1 MPSFWKDFV
10 DNLSVLQKTNI
21 LADFFRYLTTLHATN
36 RVLDRANA
44 KNCGQLCAKFLKLC
58 QQHAEGVKSVAGR
71 VVIHRI
77 QLGRL
82 LTCYGDAA
90 SRLDSRDLNA
100 AAVCASVATGLT
112 DAPEVLAVGEE
123 FIRWLLSNLQS
134 WYDEPDPS
142 EAGGGGPPPSPPTG
156 AASIAL
162 INQLQAQ
169 VASLQEELKQ
179 QEELA
184 ATAEMEKNAYEKVI
198 KEIRKMTM
206 WDNILP

>member
-10 DNLSVLQKTNI
+10 DNLSVQQKTNT
-21 LADFFRYLTTLHATN
+21 LADFFRYLKTLDATN
-36 RVLDRANA
+36 RVLDRANS
-44 KNCGQLCAKFLKLC
+44 KNCGQLCAKFLQLC
-58 QQHAEGVKSVAGR
+58 RQHAEGVKSVAGR

-82 LTCYGDAA
+82 LTCYVDTA

-100 AAVCASVATGLT
+100 AAVRASVAALLS
-112 DAPEVLAVGEE
+112 DVPEVLAIGEE
-123 FIRWLLSNLQS
+123 FIRWLLANLQA
-134 WYDEPDPS
+134 WYDEPEPS

-156 AASIAL
+156 VASIAL
-162 INQLQAQ
+162 INQLRAQ

-179 QEELA
+179 QEELS

-198 KEIRKMTM
+198 SEIHKMTK
-206 WDNILP
+206 WDHILP